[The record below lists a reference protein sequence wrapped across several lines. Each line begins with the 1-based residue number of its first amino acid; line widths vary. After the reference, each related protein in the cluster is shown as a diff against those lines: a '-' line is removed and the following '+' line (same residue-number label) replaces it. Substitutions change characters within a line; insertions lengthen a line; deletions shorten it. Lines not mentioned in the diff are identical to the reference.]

1 MKWSLKQRP
10 PLLWVVGGA
19 AIAVIGIGAVAVGRY
34 RASDYDVAAL
44 TVPVESAE
52 VTVRINASGEVEA
65 FQTVNLSPKNSGIV
79 AELLVEQGDSVS
91 QGQVVARMDI
101 DDLNAQ
107 LRQNQA
113 NLAEAEAQLTDLLQG
128 AELPQVAQAG
138 SNLEAVRS
146 QLVEAESRLSL
157 VEGDLDRDRDLYNQG
172 AISARELDNSENA
185 VESAQANVRQ
195 LQARVEEAQQ
205 RLVDLKDDP
214 DPEDVAQ
221 AQARVERA
229 RGQVA
234 VIQTRIDNTIIRAPF
249 SGVVTQK
256 FATEG
261 AFVTPT
267 TSASEAASATS
278 SAIVAVADGLE
289 IVAEVPEAD
298 LSQIQV
304 SQAVEI
310 ISTAYPDK
318 VFNGT
323 VRLVAPEAIERQNVT
338 IFQVRIRLDDGLDL
352 LRSNMNV
359 DVAFLGNRLSDA
371 LVVPAVAV
379 VTQGG
384 ETGVLVPD
392 ENNNRNIRFRPVTLG
407 PQVGDQIQ
415 ILDGVTSN
423 DRVFVD
429 LPPGQTLD
437 NLRFNRDEQS

>member
-1 MKWSLKQRP
+1 MKWSLKQR

-19 AIAVIGIGAVAVGRY
+19 AIAVIGISAVAVRRY
-34 RASDYDVAAL
+34 RANDYDVAAL

-128 AELPQVAQAG
+128 TKLPEVAQAE

-205 RLVDLKDDP
+205 RLVDLEDDP

-229 RGQVA
+229 RGQISA
-234 VIQTRIDNTIIRAPF
+234 IQTRINNTIIRAPF

-304 SQAVEI
+304 DQAVEI

-359 DVAFLGNRLSDA
+359 DVSFLGNRLSDA

-415 ILDGVTSN
+415 VLDGVTSN
-423 DRVFVD
+423 DRVFID

>member
-10 PLLWVVGGA
+10 PLLWLVGGA
-19 AIAVIGIGAVAVGRY
+19 AIAVIGISAIAVRRY

-52 VTVRINASGEVEA
+52 VTIRINASGEVEA

-79 AELLVEQGDSVS
+79 AELLVEQGDSVE

-128 AELPQVAQAG
+128 TELPQIAQAK

-205 RLVDLKDDP
+205 RLVDLEDDP

-221 AQARVERA
+221 AQARIERA
-229 RGQVA
+229 RGQIS

-298 LSQIQV
+298 LGQIQV
-304 SQAVEI
+304 GQAVEI

-407 PQVGDQIQ
+407 PQVGNQIQ
-415 ILDGVTSN
+415 VLDGVTSN
-423 DRVFVD
+423 DRVFID